1 MAPSKAS
8 GLSGT
13 NSPSRIRG
21 LSWAHIVTLMVK
33 ELKQILADKSVLI
46 IAFFLPLMLV
56 FIYGS
61 GIRMDV
67 KPVQVAVVSSKL
79 DDVVTREVTFAL
91 AGSPYFRL
99 TTLSSVKQAQEL
111 LLAHDIAA
119 YITIPNNIAQS
130 LYHQPAEIFITLNGA
145 DPQQASIAR
154 SYLEA
159 VLMSSPTQKG
169 LSRQVSYLATA
180 NAINQAQAL
189 SQNQALSQTQAL
201 TTPSSH
207 SSSNRALSN
216 SGLSGIGSGNAS
228 SSASASFRFN
238 LSDLTGTSAATAT
251 LPASGLQSSAPTS
264 AKSVVVGT
272 SYEPVSVISRNWF
285 NESNDSTWYLMA
297 GQLIGVITIMSSF
310 MSSIV
315 IAREFE
321 RGTMSGLLATNATA
335 GELFISKLVP
345 YYVLSCLGASLAIS
359 VTLICYELPFRGNP
373 VLYVITIAVYLYV
386 TVLIGLIISALTQ
399 NQFLSSEYA
408 IIISFLPSILLSG
421 AVFDLRS
428 VPDIVSTIAH
438 VFPPTYAVQSSKICI
453 LSGGS
458 SELLTRNIAILLLFA
473 LGGTLLCYRVLARHF
488 HRYHPQPVA
497 AAGATAPSSP
507 DASAPPDASA
517 TPDES
522 NNPEPSAPGKEE
534 L

>member
-1 MAPSKAS
+1 MAPSKARAPQGPRKAQ
-8 GLSGT
+8 GL
-13 NSPSRIRG
+13 R
-21 LSWAHIVTLMVK
+21 WAHIVTLMVK

-189 SQNQALSQTQAL
+189 SQTQAL

-207 SSSNRALSN
+207 SPNN
-216 SGLSGIGSGNAS
+216 SGLSGMGSGTANS
-228 SSASASFRFN
+228 SSFRFN
-238 LSDLTGTSAATAT
+238 LSDLTGTSAATAA
-251 LPASGLQSSAPTS
+251 LPASGLQSAVPTS

-497 AAGATAPSSP
+497 AAGAAAHRSPDTSSSP
-507 DASAPPDASA
+507 DARTHAS
-517 TPDES
+517 P
-522 NNPEPSAPGKEE
+522 NLEPSAPGKEE

>member
-1 MAPSKAS
+1 MAPSKARAPQGPRKAQ
-8 GLSGT
+8 GL
-13 NSPSRIRG
+13 R
-21 LSWAHIVTLMVK
+21 WAHIATLMVK

-189 SQNQALSQTQAL
+189 SQTQALSQPQAL

-216 SGLSGIGSGNAS
+216 SGLSGIGSGNSNA
-228 SSASASFRFN
+228 SASASANFRFN
-238 LSDLTGTSAATAT
+238 LIDLTGTSAATAAS
-251 LPASGLQSSAPTS
+251 PASGLQSAAPTS

-428 VPDIVSTIAH
+428 VPAIVSTIAH

-497 AAGATAPSSP
+497 AARATAPSSP
-507 DASAPPDASA
+507 DASAPPNASA
-517 TPDES
+517 TPDA
-522 NNPEPSAPGKEE
+522 SAT
-534 L
+534 LD

>member
-1 MAPSKAS
+1 MAPSKARAPQGPRKAQ
-8 GLSGT
+8 GL
-13 NSPSRIRG
+13 R
-21 LSWAHIVTLMVK
+21 WAHIVTLMVK

-189 SQNQALSQTQAL
+189 SQTQAL

-207 SSSNRALSN
+207 SSSNRALNN

-228 SSASASFRFN
+228 SSGSANFRFN
-238 LSDLTGTSAATAT
+238 LSDLTGTSAATAA
-251 LPASGLQSSAPTS
+251 LPASGLQSAAPTS
-264 AKSVVVGT
+264 AKSAVVGT

-497 AAGATAPSSP
+497 AARATAPSST
-507 DASAPPDASA
+507 DASAPPNASA
-517 TPDES
+517 TPDAS
-522 NNPEPSAPGKEE
+522 NNLEPSAPGKEE

>member
-1 MAPSKAS
+1 MAPSKAR
-8 GLSGT
+8 GPQG
-13 NSPSRIRG
+13 PRKAQG

-189 SQNQALSQTQAL
+189 SQTQALSQPQAL
-201 TTPSSH
+201 TTPSS
-207 SSSNRALSN
+207 SSPNN

-228 SSASASFRFN
+228 SSGSASFRFN
-238 LSDLTGTSAATAT
+238 LSDLTGTSAATAA
-251 LPASGLQSSAPTS
+251 LPASGLQSAAPTS

-428 VPDIVSTIAH
+428 VPAIVSTIAH

-497 AAGATAPSSP
+497 AARATAPSSP
-507 DASAPPDASA
+507 DASAPPNASA
-517 TPDES
+517 TPDA
-522 NNPEPSAPGKEE
+522 SAT
-534 L
+534 LD

>member
-1 MAPSKAS
+1 
-8 GLSGT
+8 
-13 NSPSRIRG
+13 
-21 LSWAHIVTLMVK
+21 
-33 ELKQILADKSVLI
+33 
-46 IAFFLPLMLV
+46 
-56 FIYGS
+56 
-61 GIRMDV
+61 
-67 KPVQVAVVSSKL
+67 
-79 DDVVTREVTFAL
+79 
-91 AGSPYFRL
+91 
-99 TTLSSVKQAQEL
+99 
-111 LLAHDIAA
+111 
-119 YITIPNNIAQS
+119 
-130 LYHQPAEIFITLNGA
+130 
-145 DPQQASIAR
+145 
-154 SYLEA
+154 
-159 VLMSSPTQKG
+159 MSSPTQKG

-189 SQNQALSQTQAL
+189 SQTQALSQPQAL

-216 SGLSGIGSGNAS
+216 SGLSGIGSGNSNA
-228 SSASASFRFN
+228 SASASANFRFN
-238 LSDLTGTSAATAT
+238 LIDLTGTSAATAAS
-251 LPASGLQSSAPTS
+251 PASGLQSAAPTS

-428 VPDIVSTIAH
+428 VPAIVSTIAH

-497 AAGATAPSSP
+497 AARATAPSSP
-507 DASAPPDASA
+507 DASAPPNASA
-517 TPDES
+517 TPDA
-522 NNPEPSAPGKEE
+522 SAT
-534 L
+534 LD

>member
-1 MAPSKAS
+1 MAPSKARAPQGPRKAQ
-8 GLSGT
+8 GL
-13 NSPSRIRG
+13 R
-21 LSWAHIVTLMVK
+21 WAHIVTLMVK

-56 FIYGS
+56 FIYSS

-111 LLAHDIAA
+111 LLTHDIAA

-189 SQNQALSQTQAL
+189 SQTQALTQPQAL

-216 SGLSGIGSGNAS
+216 SGLSGIGSG
-228 SSASASFRFN
+228 SASASFRFN
-238 LSDLTGTSAATAT
+238 LSDLTGTSAATAA
-251 LPASGLQSSAPTS
+251 LPASGLQSAAPTS

-507 DASAPPDASA
+507 DASAPPNASA
-517 TPDES
+517 TPDASANPDMS
-522 NNPEPSAPGKEE
+522 NNLEPSAPGKEE